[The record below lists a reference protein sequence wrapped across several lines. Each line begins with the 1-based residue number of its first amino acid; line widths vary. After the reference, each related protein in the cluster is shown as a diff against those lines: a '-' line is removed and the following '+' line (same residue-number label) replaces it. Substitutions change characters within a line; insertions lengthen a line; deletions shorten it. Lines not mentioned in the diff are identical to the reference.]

1 MRDLSPRAPN
11 FFLVGASKCGTTS
24 LFHALGQHP
33 DVFVCPVKEPGF
45 FAPGVP
51 VEPGSPTSWDDYLA
65 LFGAVRSQPAVGEA
79 TTSYLATPG
88 TAKRIRD
95 RLPHAR
101 ILMVLRD
108 PADRL
113 FAYYAAARVAGASL
127 SFRAWVEAERAK
139 ESTRNPIFG
148 VVWEGRYA
156 THLRQYREAFPGS
169 QLHLEWYEEYAA
181 HERRTVQQCL
191 AFLDLRTDVPLAP
204 GTRLNETREPRW
216 PSPRPLRRAGA
227 QVLRSVLSPDRY
239 ARLRAW
245 ASRRPRLTPT
255 VGERAAAIALYRE
268 EIAELADMTGR
279 DLSLWVDARFTSG
292 GLRPSADNPRGTS
305 ASG

>member
-1 MRDLSPRAPN
+1 MQELSPRAPN

-51 VEPGSPTSWDDYLA
+51 VEPGSPTTWADYLA

-113 FAYYAAARVAGASL
+113 FAYYVAARVAGVSL
-127 SFRAWVEAERAK
+127 SFRAWVEAEQSK
-139 ESTRNPIFG
+139 ESARKPIFG

-169 QLHLEWYEEYAA
+169 QLHLEWYDDYAA
-181 HERRTVQQCL
+181 HERHTLQQCL
-191 AFLDLRTDVPLAP
+191 AFLDLRTDIPLPQGA
-204 GTRLNETREPRW
+204 RLNETREPRW

-227 QVLRSVLSPDRY
+227 RALRSVLSPDRY
-239 ARLRAW
+239 ARIRAW
-245 ASRRPRLTPT
+245 ALRRPRLTPT
-255 VGERAAAIALYRE
+255 LDERASAIALYRG

-279 DLSLWVDARFTSG
+279 DLSHWTDAGFAYG
-292 GLRPSADNPRGTS
+292 ELRT
-305 ASG
+305 